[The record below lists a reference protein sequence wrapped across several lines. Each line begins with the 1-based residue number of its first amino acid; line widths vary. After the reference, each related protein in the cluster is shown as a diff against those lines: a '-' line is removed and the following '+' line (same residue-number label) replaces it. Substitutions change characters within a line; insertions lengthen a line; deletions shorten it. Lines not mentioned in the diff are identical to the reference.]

1 MYPTAIT
8 AASYAFKTST
18 IHGHTQYRCRGAKGT
33 TISDLCADFLKRHP
47 EWSSCNVC
55 AGKLVLSMNAAATA
69 AAVSRLD
76 KMLAGGWEI
85 ATY

>member
-8 AASYAFKTST
+8 AASYAFKTRT

-33 TISDLCADFLKRHP
+33 TISDLCADFLKRNP
-47 EWSSCNVC
+47 EWTSCTPQ

-76 KMLAGGWEI
+76 NLLRNGWEI

>member
-8 AASYAFKTST
+8 AASYAFKACT
-18 IHGHTQYRCRGAKGT
+18 IRGQQQFRCRGARGT

-47 EWSSCNVC
+47 EWTSCTPH
-55 AGKLVLSMNAAATA
+55 AGKLVLAMNAAATA

-76 KMLAGGWEI
+76 NLLRNGWEI